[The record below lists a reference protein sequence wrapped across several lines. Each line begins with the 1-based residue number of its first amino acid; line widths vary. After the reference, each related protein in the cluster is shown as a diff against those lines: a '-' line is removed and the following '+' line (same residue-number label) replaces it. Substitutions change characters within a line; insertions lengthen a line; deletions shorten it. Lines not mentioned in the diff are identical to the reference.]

1 MKRKIYVRPQMEI
14 VDFEPDGKLLTIS
27 AEGKLTREDYEM
39 MVVDDD
45 PFNQSSLDRTDYSSS
60 TTNPFGND

>member
-14 VDFEPDGKLLTIS
+14 VDFEPDGRLLTIS
-27 AEGKLTREDYEM
+27 AEGKLTRKDYE

-45 PFNQSSLDRTDYSSS
+45 QFNQSSLDRTDYSWS

>member
-27 AEGKLTREDYEM
+27 AEGQLTRKDYEM
-39 MVVDDD
+39 AEDDD
-45 PFNQSSLDRTDYSSS
+45 PFNQSSLDRTDYSWS